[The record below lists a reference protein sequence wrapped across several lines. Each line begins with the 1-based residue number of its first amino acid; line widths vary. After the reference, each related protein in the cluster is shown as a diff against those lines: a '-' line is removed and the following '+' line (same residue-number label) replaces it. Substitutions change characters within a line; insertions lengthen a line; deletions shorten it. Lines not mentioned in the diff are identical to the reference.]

1 MGVAQKNSIRPTRP
15 EPSTCSCGGRPQL
28 QMWGS
33 TGKWWVC
40 CDSRECAKETG
51 TFTLRDDAVKCWNR
65 IQVWV
70 H

>member
-1 MGVAQKNSIRPTRP
+1 MGLAQKGLVRAIRAEARDC
-15 EPSTCSCGGRPQL
+15 ECGGKPHV
-28 QMWGS
+28 QMWGV

-51 TFTLRDDAVKCWNR
+51 TFTLRDDAVKVWNR
-65 IQVWV
+65 LQVYL